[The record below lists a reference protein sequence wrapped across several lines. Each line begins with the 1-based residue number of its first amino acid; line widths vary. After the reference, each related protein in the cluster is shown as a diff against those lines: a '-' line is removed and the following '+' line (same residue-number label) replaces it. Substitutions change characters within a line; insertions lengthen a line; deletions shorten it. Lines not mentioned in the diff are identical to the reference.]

1 MMATVLVTV
10 DYGKEVG
17 AAAEILDCILPLDPG
32 ASVRRCGFGGV
43 LVLETS
49 IDPDRA
55 AESIA
60 GSLSRLVRGA
70 IPVDQLVR
78 SEISE
83 IEKIAASRVGVG
95 SRIAVRCRRR
105 GSTLP
110 SQKEVERIVGRR
122 LTGLGCTV
130 DLKNPDQIVRI
141 EIIGEVTAVS
151 VRPPNRSVFKTRA
164 SQVQGT

>member
-1 MMATVLVTV
+1 MMATVLVTAE
-10 DYGKEVG
+10 YGKESG

-43 LVLETS
+43 LILETS

-60 GSLSRLVRGA
+60 GSLSRLVRSA

-83 IEKIAASRVGVG
+83 IEKSVASRVGIG
-95 SRIAVRCRRR
+95 SKIAVRCRRR
-105 GSTLP
+105 GSALP
-110 SQKEVERIVGRR
+110 SQKELERTVGSR

-151 VRPPNRSVFKTRA
+151 VRPPKRSVYKTRA